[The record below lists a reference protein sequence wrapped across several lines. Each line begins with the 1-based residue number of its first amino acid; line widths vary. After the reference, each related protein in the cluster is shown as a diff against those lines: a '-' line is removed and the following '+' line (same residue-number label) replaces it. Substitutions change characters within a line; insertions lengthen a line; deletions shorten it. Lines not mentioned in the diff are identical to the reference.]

1 MEAAMQAPVRY
12 VSTTCLPAALIA
24 AAMLWAMPAH
34 AQTDAPKPNP
44 APPSTQQAPGGKSLT
59 DLKPKSIDAD
69 IDPCKVKNPP
79 SYCGKH

>member
-1 MEAAMQAPVRY
+1 MHAPGRCFL
-12 VSTTCLPAALIA
+12 TTCLPAALIA
-24 AAMLWAMPAH
+24 ASMLCAMPAR
-34 AQTDAPKPNP
+34 AQGDTPKPSA
-44 APPSTQQAPGGKSLT
+44 APPSSEPAPGAKSLT